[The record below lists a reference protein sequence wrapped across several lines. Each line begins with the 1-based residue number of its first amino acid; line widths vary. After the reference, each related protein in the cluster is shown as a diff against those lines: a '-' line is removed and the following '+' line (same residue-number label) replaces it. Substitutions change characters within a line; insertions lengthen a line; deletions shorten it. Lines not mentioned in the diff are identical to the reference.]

1 MYFTDKGLCIVPGIY
16 TYHFECDL
24 PKELPTS
31 CEEKF
36 GFIRYVASVHILHAS
51 LDEKV
56 HTVPFTVIKPFNLNT
71 EPIFQVSIF
80 FFILVVIIVAVV

>member
-1 MYFTDKGLCIVPGIY
+1 MPGIY

-36 GFIRYVASVHILHAS
+36 GFIRYVASVHIQHAS

-71 EPIFQVSIF
+71 EPIFQVSSATGARQRQSRTERKISSAA
-80 FFILVVIIVAVV
+80 IIKR